1 MLLRVASPCCPMC
14 KHFTFVLPLLLDL
27 LRESAVSAP
36 VKGDRGLASDKR
48 RCRTR
53 SPGWGTRRSNARALY
68 IGLSSVDSCLSLWS
82 RRHDQALCS
91 RISGSA
97 CGNVV
102 IRERIWRAQ
111 RAVASIE
118 TITVPV
124 ERVTAQVAILSFRTY
139 QRHSGRR
146 RHRLMG
152 RARHTFAVSRWQ
164 LAASNALE
172 ASFSS
177 F

>member
-14 KHFTFVLPLLLDL
+14 KHFTFVLTLLLDL

-36 VKGDRGLASDKR
+36 VKGNRGLASDKR
-48 RCRTR
+48 RCRTG

-68 IGLSSVDSCLSLWS
+68 IGLSSVDSWLSLWS

-91 RISGSA
+91 CVSGSA

-111 RAVASIE
+111 RAVTSIE
-118 TITVPV
+118 TVTVPV
-124 ERVTAQVAILSFRTY
+124 ERVTAQVAIMAFRTH

-146 RHRLMG
+146 RHGLVCG
-152 RARHTFAVSRWQ
+152 ARHTFAVSRWQ
-164 LAASNALE
+164 LAASNALK